1 VPGGRSEIV
10 VGAWFGSSEGVLH
23 FREGLFNRIEVGRVR
38 WKMEEGGPTGLN
50 GGACARSVV
59 GAEVVHD
66 DELAWSEGR
75 PEDVTYVAHKA
86 VGGHGSIESQAWS
99 DPFERER
106 RDHGHVLA
114 TVHRRWC
121 CGPYAT
127 RCPGMRRGEA
137 QMASRLVQEDEVLG
151 TDCGHSRSPGGTR
164 RLIPLT
170 RRQRLFFRVQF
181 RRLIVRLIVAV
192 LTATPAVS
200 RHHEHNSANV
210 DAGRSMRRSGR
221 AACSGAIFNGG
232 APGTGFGVSLPVSRF
247 KRSHRS
253 TVGKDTSKRAAIEA
267 RGATVLHLPPYS
279 PDFNPIEEA
288 FSKVKQA
295 LRRAEPRTDDDLRSA
310 IWAAF
315 DTITPRDAAGWF
327 AHSGYAANHQPS

>member
-1 VPGGRSEIV
+1 MVRSVAAVSEPAGRITWGDSVEGGPGGGAEIV
-10 VGAWFGSSEGVLH
+10 IGARLGTTECLLDLGKRFL
-23 FREGLFNRIEVGRVR
+23 NRIEVGRVG
-38 WKMEEGGPTGLN
+38 WKMEDGGPASLN
-50 GGACARSVV
+50 GGAYPRSVV

-86 VGGHGSIESQAWS
+86 VGGHGPIESQAWS

-127 RCPGMRRGEA
+127 RRPGMRRGEA

-170 RRQRLFFRVQF
+170 CRQRLFFRVQF

-210 DAGRSMRRSGR
+210 DAGRSVRRSGR

-253 TVGKDTSKRAAIEA
+253 TVGKDTSKRAA
-267 RGATVLHLPPYS
+267 TS
-279 PDFNPIEEA
+279 
-288 FSKVKQA
+288 
-295 LRRAEPRTDDDLRSA
+295 LRRCPPSTATTTRSRKSSEYGFIPVA
-310 IWAAF
+310 
-315 DTITPRDAAGWF
+315 
-327 AHSGYAANHQPS
+327 